1 MGSNMNEDQQS
12 FESLRRLLALK
23 RHETPPAGYFKNFSS
38 QVIGRIRASEVE
50 AAASLSER
58 LFTAMPWLPKLLQS
72 LETKPVYA
80 GGFATALC
88 ALLLF
93 GALVAQQPESA
104 SSAAFLQPVAPGG
117 PQIVSFASATSQT
130 PAVPVNWEQPIDQI
144 MLAENSSTNPVFS
157 FQPVSSAPFG
167 QMPVRVQLANYPG
180 GN

>member
-1 MGSNMNEDQQS
+1 MGSNMNEDQQN

-23 RHETPPAGYFKNFSS
+23 RHEAPPPGYFNIFSR
-38 QVIGRIRASEVE
+38 QVIGRIRAGEAE
-50 AAASLSER
+50 AAASPSER
-58 LFTAMPWLPKLLQS
+58 LFTAMPWLLKLLQS

-104 SSAAFLQPVAPGG
+104 SSAFLQPAPPEG
-117 PQIVSFASATSQT
+117 PEVVSFASTIPQT
-130 PAVPVNWEQPIDQI
+130 PAAPMNWEQPVGQ
-144 MLAENSSTNPVFS
+144 MMVAENSTNPVFS
-157 FQPVSSAPFG
+157 FQPVSSAPFS
-167 QMPVRVQLANYPG
+167 QMPARFQFANYLT